1 MRRHALPDTGSR
13 QWDLG
18 LTGLTSVMGAG
29 ASKAQQQRKFICSP
43 AARLV
48 DLCTGFK
55 QFYEIIRIAIIAH
68 IWEGPKLVEDEIVE
82 ENVSSRNV

>member
-1 MRRHALPDTGSR
+1 
-13 QWDLG
+13 
-18 LTGLTSVMGAG
+18 MGAG
-29 ASKAQQQRKFICSP
+29 ASKAQQQRKFIKCCSP

-55 QFYEIIRIAIIAH
+55 QFYEIIRIAIIAQ